1 MSIVKNFNGTPDDQ
15 SDTMVK
21 YSFSG
26 SPTTLYEHVPE
37 PGERR
42 TMTVVV
48 ECTLS
53 GTDIVKDGERAI
65 ARFKV
70 VDAELG
76 KPVVKQTSDEPELPY
91 ESGANAAYGD
101 YGVGQPEDSS
111 GPDDEVGED
120 GYTNAERRA
129 EAEKNG
135 DTPTTATDPG
145 DEKSN
150 VRTIQPT
157 FSGAK

>member
-1 MSIVKNFNGTPDDQ
+1 MATVKNFNGTPDGQ

-42 TMTVVV
+42 TMTIVV

-76 KPVVKQTSDEPELPY
+76 KPVVKPASDDPELPY

-101 YGVGQPEDSS
+101 YGVGQPEGE

-120 GYTNAERRA
+120 GYTNAERA
-129 EAEKNG
+129 AQNS
-135 DTPTTATDPG
+135 DTPTDTGESA
-145 DEKSN
+145 KI
-150 VRTIQPT
+150 VRPS
-157 FSGAK
+157 FSGAN